1 MLGRRRHER
10 FVFTQP
16 PEGALRV
23 RRDVAVH
30 DGSEGTVMA
39 VGQVPGVVG
48 DVLTLDI
55 AREGVAA
62 SARVEVLESR
72 PQLLAGRLQHLLR
85 LVVRSAAKPETPA

>member
-10 FVFTQP
+10 FVFKQP

-39 VGQVPGVVG
+39 VGQVPGLPVEP
-48 DVLTLDI
+48 LT
-55 AREGVAA
+55 G
-62 SARVEVLESR
+62 
-72 PQLLAGRLQHLLR
+72 LAG
-85 LVVRSAAKPETPA
+85 